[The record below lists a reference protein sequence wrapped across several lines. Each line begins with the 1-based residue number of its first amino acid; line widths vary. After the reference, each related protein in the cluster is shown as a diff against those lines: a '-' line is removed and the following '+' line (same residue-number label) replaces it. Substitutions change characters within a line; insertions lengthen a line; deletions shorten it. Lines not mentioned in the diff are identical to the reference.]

1 MPTKWHN
8 DVGRFRTMIEV
19 LTPSCVRV
27 KPVKQHGDG
36 DPFINSINAITS
48 RSSSAAEA
56 GLLAIAFTATKAAK

>member
-19 LTPSCVRV
+19 LIPSCVRV

-56 GLLAIAFTATKAAK
+56 GLLAIAFTATKAA